1 MNKFIPVPEGI
12 SETTQNIIGRE
23 SIQIKFQEGGLLERV
38 AGLWIGKNEGMDK
51 PILEEWQNFPRRE
64 TILQEVG
71 ALLDLNPGGR
81 NSPKYSAAVN
91 IGATLDKEERT
102 VPGFW
107 VDVEAW
113 TWRD

>member
-1 MNKFIPVPEGI
+1 MSNFIPVPEGI
-12 SETTQNIIGRE
+12 SETTQNIIGRK

-71 ALLDLNPGGR
+71 VLLDLNPGGR
-81 NSPKYSAAVN
+81 NSPKYSAGLSF
-91 IGATLDKEERT
+91 GADLVDNQT
-102 VPGFW
+102 VPGVW
-107 VDVEAW
+107 VDINAW
-113 TWRD
+113 AWRD